1 MCREGGGTGTVV
13 GTVTVVSRGGWWAER
28 GSGNRE
34 HGEHREGA
42 GNREGGGNRKHGGH
56 REVVRRGK
64 MMRRE
69 RW

>member
-13 GTVTVVSRGGWWAER
+13 GRGGWWAER

-42 GNREGGGNRKHGGH
+42 GNREVVGTEKVVNRG
-56 REVVRRGK
+56 R
-64 MMRRE
+64 
-69 RW
+69 